1 MLPAPQSGWL
11 WSQRK
16 DSFWKWWPSCWV
28 ALSLHVVELH
38 WTIKSFTHH
47 EHPNNPR
54 YWSSPFQSAVQFT
67 SNEKSKDSFSRSY
80 GWQRFLG
87 WARARGSCPGGPGC
101 SITSTSDKICKKLL
115 QHGFCQ
121 QTWNIYLLHCFLHR
135 ILTLTEPV
143 LEVMT
148 RLELRMMSSM
158 TIDQVVWLHLLL
170 TTVVKQ

>member
-1 MLPAPQSGWL
+1 METLRVCERASTSLAEKTKPMWFLQLIERPKQLEWLATKHLWTTSQDKTRICLHKSKLRWQMCKYQTSPVCWAWIKGVERSRENQNSVQPTPQFGWL

-67 SNEKSKDSFSRSY
+67 SN
-80 GWQRFLG
+80 
-87 WARARGSCPGGPGC
+87 
-101 SITSTSDKICKKLL
+101 
-115 QHGFCQ
+115 
-121 QTWNIYLLHCFLHR
+121 
-135 ILTLTEPV
+135 
-143 LEVMT
+143 
-148 RLELRMMSSM
+148 
-158 TIDQVVWLHLLL
+158 
-170 TTVVKQ
+170 